1 MEGVSMN
8 PMIKPYIDL
17 YANIAP
23 IASPT
28 GRVKNRKSIL
38 LIKLKSPLL

>member
-8 PMIKPYIDL
+8 PMIKPYTDL

-23 IASPT
+23 IASPK
-28 GRVKNRKSIL
+28 GRV
-38 LIKLKSPLL
+38 IKGMPVPNK